1 MEGLPFDVSKF
12 HGTDNADLDFSNL
25 TSSCDHPG
33 AVQYESS
40 VPAFKNV
47 APSACPD
54 GLQR

>member
-54 GLQR
+54 GLQI